1 MTSSDSASGYSE
13 RLRVPAAYW
22 GIGLFFGLTFVTAV
36 SFMLGDLILVLST
49 VAVIG
54 LVAWTLLAWGALR
67 IVVDAEGIRVGRSL
81 LEWRYVGTAVIAD
94 RALRGRVLARED
106 AFLALRPYTNGLV
119 LIGVADEADPH
130 LCWLVSTRH
139 PQELLRAIE
148 DNRPSGVAET
158 TERSLLDSGE

>member
-1 MTSSDSASGYSE
+1 MTRSDSAPGYSE
-13 RLRVPAAYW
+13 RLTVPAAYW

-36 SFMLGDLILVLST
+36 SFMLGDLILLLST
-49 VAVIG
+49 VSVIV

-67 IVVDAEGIRVGRSL
+67 ITVDAAGVRVGRSL
-81 LEWRYVGTAVIAD
+81 LEWRYVGTVVVAD
-94 RALRGRVLARED
+94 RELRGRVLARED

-119 LIGVADEADPH
+119 LIGVADGADPH

-148 DNRPSGVAET
+148 GNRPSGVAET
-158 TERSLLDSGE
+158 AERSGLDSGE